1 MRTLILACFFISFGS
16 VTHAQEP
23 QAFPVPP
30 GVTVVKHGWSK
41 ERIDWEFNPSRG
53 SYGSADVRG
62 PLNIHS
68 QIAERERAVRS
79 RPPRPRYAFL
89 YSATF
94 RNGGAKAIK
103 AIAWDC
109 VFFDAGTGEE
119 LGRRRFADARTIA
132 PGKTR
137 KVARLL
143 ASPPTHRISVYA
155 LGERERDGLRG
166 QVIIT
171 RVSYADG
178 TEWRGG
184 SPVNVLVRDK

>member
-68 QIAERERAVRS
+68 QIAERERAVSHARHGRVMPSSTAPLSGTAGRKRS
-79 RPPRPRYAFL
+79 RLLPGIASSLTPGRG
-89 YSATF
+89 
-94 RNGGAKAIK
+94 RN
-103 AIAWDC
+103 
-109 VFFDAGTGEE
+109 
-119 LGRRRFADARTIA
+119 
-132 PGKTR
+132 
-137 KVARLL
+137 
-143 ASPPTHRISVYA
+143 
-155 LGERERDGLRG
+155 
-166 QVIIT
+166 
-171 RVSYADG
+171 
-178 TEWRGG
+178 
-184 SPVNVLVRDK
+184 